1 MPTIKRVGIIGAGRT
16 SPAHIRAL
24 RRLPGVEITGILDH
38 NSTAAQ
44 DVANRFGI
52 PRQFTNPNQFYDN
65 AKPDVVHIVTPPHT
79 HEQLAAEALER
90 RVHVLVEKPPSLDVA
105 GCEALQEKAEAT
117 GLTVGVN
124 ENFAFDPAVLAA
136 RAAITLGTLGKL
148 VHISGFFGFNASSV
162 KADLSNW
169 SWAQETPRRDS

>member
-1 MPTIKRVGIIGAGRT
+1 MREQPTIRRVGIIGAGRT

-52 PRQFTNPNQFYDN
+52 PRQFTNPDQFYDN

-90 RVHVLVEKPPSLDVA
+90 RVHVLVEKPSLDVA
-105 GCEALQEKAEAT
+105 GCEALQKKAEAT

-124 ENFAFDPAVLAA
+124 ENFAFDPRVLAA
-136 RAAITLGTLGKL
+136 RAAIGRDKLGKL
-148 VHISGFFGFNASSV
+148 VHISGFSGSTQV
-162 KADLSNW
+162 LSKR
-169 SWAQETPRRDS
+169 T